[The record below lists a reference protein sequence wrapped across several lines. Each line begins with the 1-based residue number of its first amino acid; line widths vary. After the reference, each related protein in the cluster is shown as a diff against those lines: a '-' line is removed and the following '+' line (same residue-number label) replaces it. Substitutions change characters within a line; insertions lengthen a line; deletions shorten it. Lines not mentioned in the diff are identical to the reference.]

1 MKRITTALG
10 DIALAVVALSLS
22 AATTAADKACDQDLD
37 IIPAVAGAANVTT
50 VLGLFEA
57 AGLLGVLESPGPLMV
72 IAPTDQA
79 VGDLL
84 VETGGSVEDL
94 IADPEFAK
102 RILKLHLLIDNA
114 PCTGG
119 LEGRHH
125 TALTDGY
132 LTFENGTITDE
143 NGSVANV
150 VGTAPA
156 GNGWVY
162 VVDRVLLPEADEK

>member
-1 MKRITTALG
+1 MKRIITALG
-10 DIALAVVALSLS
+10 GIALAAGAG
-22 AATTAADKACDQDLD
+22 AADPDKACNPDLE

-57 AGLLGVLESPGPLMV
+57 AGLLGVLESPGPLVV

-79 VGDLL
+79 VEALL
-84 VETGGSVEDL
+84 VETGGSVEEL
-94 IADPEFAK
+94 ELEPEFAK

-125 TALTDGY
+125 TALTDEY
-132 LTFENGTITDE
+132 LTFETGTITDE
-143 NGSVANV
+143 NGRVANV

-162 VVDRVLLPEADEK
+162 VVDRVLLPNADEK